1 MLAAHRDQENLV
13 HSQQVPTKQ
22 QHKAPGARYPKTP
35 SRFAHHD
42 ENAPT
47 AFTGK
52 TGLGGAKTFLGNDK
66 TLTKGLGAQQAMVT
80 PMGMGIFPKKTKTN
94 WLIENTSTGT
104 RSRAPLG
111 NKTTNAK
118 AKNGQAGG
126 VKGLVKEIEKTQLKP
141 TAQKPKLRP
150 VDLAPLEIR
159 VKEEQRAIEQEEEEP
174 EYAPPK
180 PKDLP
185 YESDVFPKDLL
196 TLEGLK
202 KENLL
207 KGYYQHFYNPVDDQG
222 VSRQDRELEVA
233 LKKVATKA
241 EERNKQEIDALTW
254 NIDDLSDTEDHA
266 KLAVTKKAAV
276 GVSGQKRAVIRS
288 KQPSSLASRRAA
300 SALSIHSD
308 TSSNAK
314 VPTVARTTKVRKPL
328 SSLIQGRKTTRAV
341 APTKAS
347 HADSATAQ
355 AASRTTIG
363 YNRGRSAS
371 SMIQAQSRGAG
382 TTVRPQR
389 PVKPVETL
397 DSIHS
402 DSTITPAR
410 LRQAALKKQESQPRP
425 QFMSIF
431 DEDSEGDDL
440 GPLSQPLV
448 LSDDEDEFELK
459 LNF

>member
-13 HSQQVPTKQ
+13 HSQQIPTKQ
-22 QHKAPGARYPKTP
+22 QHKTPGARFPKTP
-35 SRFAHHD
+35 SRFAQHD

-66 TLTKGLGAQQAMVT
+66 TLTKGHGAQQAMVT
-80 PMGMGIFPKKTKTN
+80 PM
-94 WLIENTSTGT
+94 GT

-118 AKNGQAGG
+118 AKNGQAAG
-126 VKGLVKEIEKTQLKP
+126 VKDLVKEIEKTQLKP

-150 VDLAPLEIR
+150 
-159 VKEEQRAIEQEEEEP
+159 AIEQEEEEP

-202 KENLL
+202 KENVL

-222 VSRQDRELEVA
+222 VSRQDREFEAA

-241 EERNKQEIDALTW
+241 EERNKQEIDTLTW
-254 NIDDLSDTEDHA
+254 NLDDLSDTEDHA
-266 KLAVTKKAAV
+266 KPAVVKSVATGA
-276 GVSGQKRAVIRS
+276 SDQKRKGIRS

-308 TSSNAK
+308 TSSNTK
-314 VPTVARTTKVRKPL
+314 VPTVARTTKARKPL
-328 SSLIQGRKTTRAV
+328 TSLIQGRKTTRAI

-371 SMIQAQSRGAG
+371 SMIQAQARGAG

-397 DSIHS
+397 DSIQS
-402 DSTITPAR
+402 DATITPAR

-440 GPLSQPLV
+440 GPLSQPL
-448 LSDDEDEFELK
+448 LISDDEDEFELK

>member
-22 QHKAPGARYPKTP
+22 QHKTPGARYPKTP
-35 SRFAHHD
+35 SRFPQRD

-66 TLTKGLGAQQAMVT
+66 TLTKGPGARQALVT
-80 PMGMGIFPKKTKTN
+80 PMGKDMFPNSTKSD
-94 WLIENTSTGT
+94 WLIEHTSIET

-126 VKGLVKEIEKTQLKP
+126 VKDIVKELEKTQLKP

-150 VDLAPLEIR
+150 VDLAPLEFR
-159 VKEEQRAIEQEEEEP
+159 VEEEQKAAEQEEEEP

-222 VSRQDRELEVA
+222 VSRQDREFEAA
-233 LKKVATKA
+233 LKRVATRV
-241 EERNKQEIDALTW
+241 EEKNKQETDALTW
-254 NIDDLSDTEDHA
+254 NLDDLSETEDQKPTA
-266 KLAVTKKAAV
+266 TKDAAV
-276 GVSGQKRAVIRS
+276 GASDQNRKGIRA

-308 TSSNAK
+308 TSSNTK
-314 VPTVARTTKVRKPL
+314 VPTIARATKARKPL
-328 SSLIQGRKTTRAV
+328 SSLIQGRKTTRAI
-341 APTKAS
+341 APTKTS

-355 AASRTTIG
+355 VASRTTIG

-371 SMIQAQSRGAG
+371 SMIQAQTRG
-382 TTVRPQR
+382 TVATSRPQR
-389 PVKPVETL
+389 SVKPVESL
-397 DSIHS
+397 NSIQS
-402 DSTITPAR
+402 NATITPAR
-410 LRQAALKKQESQPRP
+410 LRQAAMKKQEIQPRP

-440 GPLSQPLV
+440 GPLSQPLE